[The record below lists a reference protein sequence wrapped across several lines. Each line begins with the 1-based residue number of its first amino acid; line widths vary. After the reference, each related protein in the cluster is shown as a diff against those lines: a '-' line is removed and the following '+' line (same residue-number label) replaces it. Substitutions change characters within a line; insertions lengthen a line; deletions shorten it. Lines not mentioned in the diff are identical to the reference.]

1 MSTGSGPLFAK
12 NPQPIFSSSPPRWP
26 FGRLL
31 SVKRSV
37 RISAVLVAIAA
48 FFILI
53 AIPAFAQDEEETTE
67 PTIISE
73 SSGLEPAVPIP
84 DEKLLEAVPDWTYR
98 YMIPTTLALVA
109 VVILLTSIK
118 YFTDVVRKRYR
129 IVEE

>member
-1 MSTGSGPLFAK
+1 
-12 NPQPIFSSSPPRWP
+12 
-26 FGRLL
+26 
-31 SVKRSV
+31 
-37 RISAVLVAIAA
+37 LVAIAA
-48 FFILI
+48 LFVVI
-53 AIPAFAQDEEETTE
+53 AVPVFAQDEEETTE

-84 DEKLLEAVPDWTYR
+84 DEKPPEAVPDWTYR

-109 VVILLTSIK
+109 VVILLTSIR

>member
-1 MSTGSGPLFAK
+1 M
-12 NPQPIFSSSPPRWP
+12 
-26 FGRLL
+26 
-31 SVKRSV
+31 KRSD

-48 FFILI
+48 LFVLI
-53 AIPAFAQDEEETTE
+53 AVPVFAQDEEETTE

-84 DEKLLEAVPDWTYR
+84 VEKPPEAVPDWTYR

-109 VVILLTSIK
+109 VVILLTSIR

>member
-1 MSTGSGPLFAK
+1 
-12 NPQPIFSSSPPRWP
+12 
-26 FGRLL
+26 
-31 SVKRSV
+31 VKRSD

-48 FFILI
+48 LFVLI
-53 AIPAFAQDEEETTE
+53 AGPAFAQDEEETTE

-84 DEKLLEAVPDWTYR
+84 DEKPPEAVPDWTYR

-109 VVILLTSIK
+109 VVILLTSIR

>member
-1 MSTGSGPLFAK
+1 M
-12 NPQPIFSSSPPRWP
+12 
-26 FGRLL
+26 
-31 SVKRSV
+31 KRSA

-48 FFILI
+48 LFILI

-73 SSGLEPAVPIP
+73 SSGLQPAVPIP
-84 DEKLLEAVPDWTYR
+84 DEKRLEAVPDWTYR
-98 YMIPTTLALVA
+98 YMIPTTLALVV

>member
-1 MSTGSGPLFAK
+1 M
-12 NPQPIFSSSPPRWP
+12 
-26 FGRLL
+26 
-31 SVKRSV
+31 KRSD

-48 FFILI
+48 LFVLI
-53 AIPAFAQDEEETTE
+53 AGPAFAQDEEETTE

-84 DEKLLEAVPDWTYR
+84 DEKPPEAVPDWTYR
-98 YMIPTTLALVA
+98 YMIPTTLARVA
-109 VVILLTSIK
+109 VDILLTSIR

>member
-1 MSTGSGPLFAK
+1 
-12 NPQPIFSSSPPRWP
+12 
-26 FGRLL
+26 
-31 SVKRSV
+31 
-37 RISAVLVAIAA
+37 LVAIAA
-48 FFILI
+48 LFVLI
-53 AIPAFAQDEEETTE
+53 AGPAFAQDEEETTE

-84 DEKLLEAVPDWTYR
+84 DEKPPEAVPDWTYR

-109 VVILLTSIK
+109 VVILLTSIR

>member
-1 MSTGSGPLFAK
+1 M
-12 NPQPIFSSSPPRWP
+12 
-26 FGRLL
+26 
-31 SVKRSV
+31 KRSD

-48 FFILI
+48 LFVLI
-53 AIPAFAQDEEETTE
+53 AGPAFAQDEEETTE

-84 DEKLLEAVPDWTYR
+84 DEKLPEAVPDWTYR

-109 VVILLTSIK
+109 VVILLTSIR

>member
-1 MSTGSGPLFAK
+1 M
-12 NPQPIFSSSPPRWP
+12 
-26 FGRLL
+26 
-31 SVKRSV
+31 KRSD

-48 FFILI
+48 LFVLI
-53 AIPAFAQDEEETTE
+53 AGPAFAQDEEETTE

-84 DEKLLEAVPDWTYR
+84 DEKPPEAVPDWTYR
-98 YMIPTTLALVA
+98 YMIPTPLALVA
-109 VVILLTSIK
+109 VVILLTSIR

>member
-1 MSTGSGPLFAK
+1 M
-12 NPQPIFSSSPPRWP
+12 
-26 FGRLL
+26 
-31 SVKRSV
+31 KRSD

-48 FFILI
+48 LFVLI
-53 AIPAFAQDEEETTE
+53 AGPAFAQDEEETTE

-84 DEKLLEAVPDWTYR
+84 DEKPPEAVPDWTYR

-109 VVILLTSIK
+109 VVILLTSIR

-129 IVEE
+129 IVE

>member
-1 MSTGSGPLFAK
+1 M
-12 NPQPIFSSSPPRWP
+12 
-26 FGRLL
+26 
-31 SVKRSV
+31 KRSD

-48 FFILI
+48 LFVLI
-53 AIPAFAQDEEETTE
+53 AVPVFAQDEEETTE

-84 DEKLLEAVPDWTYR
+84 DEKPPEAVPDWTYR

-109 VVILLTSIK
+109 VVILLTSIR

>member
-1 MSTGSGPLFAK
+1 
-12 NPQPIFSSSPPRWP
+12 
-26 FGRLL
+26 
-31 SVKRSV
+31 VKRSD

-48 FFILI
+48 LFVLI
-53 AIPAFAQDEEETTE
+53 AVPVFAQDEEETTE

-84 DEKLLEAVPDWTYR
+84 DEKPPEAVPDWTYR

-109 VVILLTSIK
+109 VVILLTSIR

>member
-1 MSTGSGPLFAK
+1 M
-12 NPQPIFSSSPPRWP
+12 
-26 FGRLL
+26 
-31 SVKRSV
+31 KRSD

-48 FFILI
+48 LFVLI
-53 AIPAFAQDEEETTE
+53 AGPAFAQDEEETTE

-84 DEKLLEAVPDWTYR
+84 DEKPPEAVPDWTYR

-109 VVILLTSIK
+109 VVILLTSIR

>member
-1 MSTGSGPLFAK
+1 M
-12 NPQPIFSSSPPRWP
+12 
-26 FGRLL
+26 
-31 SVKRSV
+31 KRSD

-48 FFILI
+48 LFVVI
-53 AIPAFAQDEEETTE
+53 AVPVFAQDEEETTE

-84 DEKLLEAVPDWTYR
+84 DEKPPEAVPDWTYR

-109 VVILLTSIK
+109 VVILLTSIR